1 VDSAEGSGTVFDL
14 FFRVAE
20 DKDRQQS
27 LRRLTPGLAGEE
39 TVLLVDDEPMVR
51 DLGNEI
57 LRSYG
62 YQVVLACDGL
72 EALEIYESRG
82 ADIDLVVLDLIMP
95 KLGGRDTLTGLR
107 KLNPTAKVIICSGY
121 GSRENGL
128 QQLMASGVNLVHKP
142 FKPEEL
148 VLAVRQ
154 ALDEETGTKEKNK
167 TISQSSENIAVQ
179 S

>member
-1 VDSAEGSGTVFDL
+1 
-14 FFRVAE
+14 
-20 DKDRQQS
+20 
-27 LRRLTPGLAGEE
+27 
-39 TVLLVDDEPMVR
+39 
-51 DLGNEI
+51 
-57 LRSYG
+57 
-62 YQVVLACDGL
+62 
-72 EALEIYESRG
+72 
-82 ADIDLVVLDLIMP
+82 MP